1 MRGVATEVKPT
12 QRGARCLLQS
22 LAGALALARTL
33 EGLLYGVAPN
43 DPATLAVVL
52 AALTTAAAI
61 ARWMP
66 ASQAA
71 SVDPAIVLRG
81 E

>member
-1 MRGVATEVKPT
+1 MPGV
-12 QRGARCLLQS
+12 GLL
-22 LAGALALARTL
+22 GALALARTL

-52 AALTTAAAI
+52 AALTAAAGI
-61 ARWMP
+61 ASWMP
-66 ASQAA
+66 ASRAA